1 MTRGSTVVVMLP
13 LMLALFVASLDQTIV
28 TTALP
33 PIARDLH
40 GTATDVPWIATAYL
54 LTSAVSTLVFGKLGD
69 MYGRKRI
76 FQFSLSVFLCGSLL
90 CATADSVPYLALCR
104 ALQGIGGGSIISLV
118 MAVTGDLAAPR
129 QRARHQALLG
139 MVAALALVAGP
150 LLGGAFADGLS
161 WRWIFYVNLPI
172 GAVAFVVVALRLH
185 LPRPAEAAGRVDVL
199 GALVAAVFTTSVV
212 LVTTWGG
219 DRYAWGS
226 PVILAL
232 IALGGASLVLYLFVE
247 RRAGDPITPLRLFRR
262 PVFAL
267 ASAQYLLVGMV
278 LFAGMLYVPM
288 FLQLVQRKSA
298 FEAGLFVIPLL
309 LGLVAAAALSGPVIA
324 RTGRYKFYPV
334 TGAVLAGGAMALV
347 SRAGP
352 HTGALWLIVPLAV
365 AGAGTGFFVQVALL
379 AGQNTVGH
387 EDVGAA
393 TAVLNFC
400 RTLGGAFGTA
410 LFGAILA
417 AGLHSPRPG
426 AAESTAAFHAVF
438 GWTVPLMAVAFVL
451 AFAMREEP
459 LSERRS

>member
-1 MTRGSTVVVMLP
+1 MVMLP
-13 LMLALFVASLDQTIV
+13 LMLALFVATLDQTIV

-33 PIARDLH
+33 SIARDLH
-40 GTATDVPWIATAYL
+40 GTTTDVSWIATAYL
-54 LTSAVSTLVFGKLGD
+54 LTSAVTTLVFGRLGD
-69 MYGRKRI
+69 MYGRKKI
-76 FQFSLSVFLCGSLL
+76 FQISLAIFLCGSLL
-90 CATADSVPYLALCR
+90 SGTADSVPYLVLCR
-104 ALQGIGGGSIISLV
+104 AVQGIGGGSIISLV
-118 MAVTGDLAAPR
+118 MAMTGDLAAPR

-139 MVAALALVAGP
+139 MVAAVALVAGP

-161 WRWIFYVNLPI
+161 WRWIFYINLPI
-172 GAVAFVVVALRLH
+172 GAVALVVALRLR
-185 LPRPAEAAGRVDVL
+185 LPRPAAPGGRVDLL
-199 GALVAAVFTTSVV
+199 GALVATVFTTSVV

-219 DRYAWGS
+219 HRYAWGS
-226 PVILAL
+226 PMILGPAAL
-232 IALGGASLVLYLFVE
+232 AGVSLLLYAFVE
-247 RRAGDPITPLRLFRR
+247 RGADEPITPPRLFRR
-262 PVFAL
+262 PAFSL
-267 ASAQYLLVGMV
+267 AAAQYLTIGMV
-278 LFAGMLYVPM
+278 LFAAMIYIPM
-288 FLQLVQRKSA
+288 FLQIVQHKSP

-334 TGAVLAGGAMALV
+334 TGAVLAGGALAVV

-352 HTGALWLIVPLAV
+352 HTGAPWLIVPLAV
-365 AGAGTGFFVQVALL
+365 TGAGIGFFVQVALL

-426 AAESTAAFHAVF
+426 PAESTAAFHTVF
-438 GWTVPLMAVAFVL
+438 GWTVPLMAAAFVL
-451 AFAMREEP
+451 ALAMREEP
-459 LSERRS
+459 LSERQA